1 MTQLVADEQ
10 EALKQLVS
18 DCCPGL
24 SANTPSSSSSSEG
37 VSGWCSSV
45 GHAVTYD
52 LRQWYADI
60 CHVAPNVCDSEG
72 HLRRLVLPPYALRCK
87 EFPKVRCMA
96 DLLAVV
102 YAGAI
107 SHAPNGRIPSHWLG
121 SAQHA
126 GVKVVTLPQT
136 TGEPSRA
143 PRFYSMLLA
152 YPSCAHHAKASI
164 ANIRVYTTCV
174 V

>member
-24 SANTPSSSSSSEG
+24 SANTPSSSSSSSSSDG

-60 CHVAPNVCDSEG
+60 CHVAPNVCDGAG

-87 EFPKVRCMA
+87 EFPKVSCG
-96 DLLAVV
+96 LAAAF
-102 YAGAI
+102 AGFCWE
-107 SHAPNGRIPSHWLG
+107 R
-121 SAQHA
+121 
-126 GVKVVTLPQT
+126 T
-136 TGEPSRA
+136 
-143 PRFYSMLLA
+143 M
-152 YPSCAHHAKASI
+152 
-164 ANIRVYTTCV
+164 
-174 V
+174 

>member
-1 MTQLVADEQ
+1 VPGLLLLFYSCDTSVSVLSPPNLQVSTPSSMTQLVADEQ

-24 SANTPSSSSSSEG
+24 SANTPSSSSSDS

-87 EFPKVRCMA
+87 EFPKVCCTV
-96 DLLAVV
+96 LLPAVIHS
-102 YAGAI
+102 GTI
-107 SHAPNGRIPSHWLG
+107 DKHAANYCIPSQRLG
-121 SAQHA
+121 NAQHVS
-126 GVKVVTLPQT
+126 VKVVTLQPT
-136 TGEPSRA
+136 R
-143 PRFYSMLLA
+143 
-152 YPSCAHHAKASI
+152 
-164 ANIRVYTTCV
+164 
-174 V
+174 